1 MKSQRRVIE
10 NLTMFKK
17 IVDQVALDVGN
28 FLPYLAGAAT
38 VRLTESQLSWV
49 RSNGQEA
56 IDALKPVL
64 KERLGALGLTLINW
78 HIDLADDERGF
89 EFRIVRTT
97 DLVDPLAGE
106 S

>member
-1 MKSQRRVIE
+1 MKSPRRVIE
-10 NLTMFKK
+10 NLTMFRK
-17 IVDQVALDVGN
+17 IVDQVVLDVGN

-56 IDALKPVL
+56 IDALKPIL
-64 KERLGALGLTLINW
+64 KERLGALGLSLINW
-78 HIDLADDERGF
+78 HIDLSDDERGF
-89 EFRIVRTT
+89 EFRVVRTT
-97 DLVDPLAGE
+97 DLVDPLVGE